1 MARITLN
8 IVFFNVIPG
17 KHPSYLEMLKV
28 PWPFTIYLS
37 TTPLICWICKLHWFA
52 SLGVP
57 KHINYWGHT
66 CAHLFFLIFLKVAD
80 SSLTKG
86 NRHRPRNSPARK
98 QPKQQNQATEIKQVK
113 FSLFFLNL
121 QIWSNINIEY
131 SASSYSILYVCIC
144 VWCNIVNIYIWWRSL
159 PTVDKH
165 RQSHVPNGWCL
176 PKLWISRDFAKVLKL
191 QIQ

>member
-8 IVFFNVIPG
+8 ILNFFKVIPGKEHPSYLEMLKVPWPELHWTFFFFNVIPG
-17 KHPSYLEMLKV
+17 KVHPSYLEMLKV

-80 SSLTKG
+80 SSLTKVNTILFHYYTRILWDSIAYYTSHG
-86 NRHRPRNSPARK
+86 LPQHPCHHPLLLLLVLHLRHTHRG
-98 QPKQQNQATEIKQVK
+98 
-113 FSLFFLNL
+113 
-121 QIWSNINIEY
+121 Y
-131 SASSYSILYVCIC
+131 CCSS
-144 VWCNIVNIYIWWRSL
+144 
-159 PTVDKH
+159 
-165 RQSHVPNGWCL
+165 
-176 PKLWISRDFAKVLKL
+176 
-191 QIQ
+191 

>member
-1 MARITLN
+1 MFVYVISGKAHPSYLEMLKVTWPELHWTFWFLN
-8 IVFFNVIPG
+8 IIPG
-17 KHPSYLEMLKV
+17 KNPSYLEMLKV

-52 SLGVP
+52 SLGAP

-144 VWCNIVNIYIWWRSL
+144 VWCNIVNIYIYMM
-159 PTVDKH
+159 
-165 RQSHVPNGWCL
+165 
-176 PKLWISRDFAKVLKL
+176 A
-191 QIQ
+191 